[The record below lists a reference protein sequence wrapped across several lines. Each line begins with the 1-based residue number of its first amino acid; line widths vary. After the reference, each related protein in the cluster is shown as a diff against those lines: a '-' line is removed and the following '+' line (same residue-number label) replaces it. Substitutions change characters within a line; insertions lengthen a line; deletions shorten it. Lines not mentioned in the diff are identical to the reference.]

1 MTGLAYQLRQAS
13 HDLHAVAERTGL
25 MAVMVRGKL
34 AHAHYANWLVNLQ
47 AIYAA
52 LEAGLR
58 ADESASGIDFVPLYR
73 SNAIAQDLQF
83 LQPAPD
89 ALLCEATR
97 RYVQRLDELA
107 ATQPQLLL
115 AHAYVRYLGDL
126 HGGQM
131 LRRSIANMLRIG
143 EDQGVRFYDF
153 GSSQQVKQLIQSF
166 RAGLDGLALEEDQRQ
181 AMAEEARLGFSLH
194 IAMFEQLPH

>member
-1 MTGLAYQLRQAS
+1 MTGLAHQLRQGS
-13 HDLHAVAERTGL
+13 HDLHGVAERTGL
-25 MAVMVRGKL
+25 MAAMVRGKL
-34 AHAHYANWLVNLQ
+34 ARAHYANWLLNLQ

-58 ADESASGIDFVPLYR
+58 AAGSVPGIDFAPLFR

-83 LQPAPD
+83 LQPGPD
-89 ALLCEATR
+89 LVLCEATR
-97 RYVQRLDELA
+97 RYVQRLEELA
-107 ATQPQLLL
+107 ATQPRLLL

-131 LRRSIANMLRIG
+131 LRRSIAKMLQTT
-143 EDQGVRFYDF
+143 EDQGLCFYDF
-153 GSSQQVKQLIQSF
+153 GSSQQVQALIQSF
-166 RAGLDGLALEEDQRQ
+166 RAGLDSQALDVAQTQALAQ
-181 AMAEEARLGFSLH
+181 EARLGFSLH